1 MKKLLI
7 ITLILSAGF
16 ILPARAEIP
25 QTLNYQGVLTDAG
38 GSAVPDGY
46 YSITFRLYDVPS
58 GGTAPWTETNMVQVS
73 KGIFSVVLGTLEQLN
88 LPFDTDYYLGM
99 SVEGEAELS
108 PRVVLTSSAYA
119 LNSRG
124 VTGIDNVF
132 PPTGK
137 VGVGTALPTNA
148 FHVRADAS
156 SEIAMKVEGNHPTH
170 TAIYVNAMDPSST
183 SGIGFCRGALKVKL
197 FADVNDH
204 LRFRIGSA
212 EHVIFRSDGRVGIGT
227 LMPVETLDINGGIR
241 IGDALA
247 SNAGTIRWSGADF
260 EGYDGSSWKSFT
272 DTGSGTVPSG
282 SSGQTLRNNGSSW
295 VTASNLYNDGTN
307 VGIGTTSP
315 NYKLHVSSSSIY
327 SMRVEGTAIG
337 SWAGIQINA
346 AGLGSNPSIFYYRQG
361 LQKVTSYVDGGGKWN
376 ILIDGDDRLTVEP
389 NGDVGIGTDSP
400 EEKLH
405 VAGDSQ
411 EMIKVETS
419 ASTGRSGLE
428 LKTTGGIYDNLSII
442 KHSPSASGT
451 TAGSIPLANLARVA
465 AGTQGGPLML
475 QVTNLN
481 PMYFVTDNEVRM
493 LIDSDGETGIGT
505 TTPDAKL
512 DVTCAEA
519 TKVLDVVSSYSGSLG
534 NVVNIQRTVIVP
546 SNNDMLQIMVA
557 DGSADDFQFI
567 ECQRS
572 ADVKFKVEGNGNVFA
587 DGSYTSPAADFAEMI
602 AVSSGASRVE
612 PGDVLVIDS
621 SNPRSTVKSV
631 QPRSTLV
638 AGIYSTKPGF
648 IGSERDWD
656 KPIAGGDGE
665 NIGTYTLGDMA
676 AEFNEIPLAVVGIVP
691 CKVSAE
697 NGAIRPG
704 DLLVTS
710 DTPGHAMRDDDPKV
724 GTVLGKALGS
734 LTSGTGVIKVLVTL
748 N

>member
-1 MKKLLI
+1 MKKFFI
-7 ITLILSAGF
+7 ITLILLAGF
-16 ILPARAEIP
+16 VLPARAEIP

-38 GSAVPDGY
+38 GTAVPDGS
-46 YSITFRLYDVPS
+46 YSITFRIYDVSS
-58 GGTAPWTETNMVQVS
+58 GGTALWTETNTVQVS
-73 KGIFSVVLGTLEQLN
+73 KGIFSVVLGTLVQPN

-132 PPTGK
+132 PPTGR
-137 VGVGTALPTNA
+137 VGIGTALPTQA

-156 SEIAMKVEGNHPTH
+156 SQIAMLVEGANATH
-170 TAIYVNAMDPSST
+170 TAIYVNALDAAST
-183 SGIGFCRGALKVKL
+183 SGIGFCRGALKAKCY
-197 FADVNDH
+197 ADVNDH

-212 EHVIFRSDGRVGIGT
+212 DHVIFRSDGKVGIGT
-227 LMPVETLDINGGIR
+227 LNPMETLDINGGIR
-241 IGDALA
+241 IGDASA
-247 SNAGTIRWSGADF
+247 ANSGTIRWSGTDF
-260 EGYDGSSWKSFT
+260 EGYDGVSWKSFT

-315 NYKLHVSSSSIY
+315 DNMLHVSSSSIY
-327 SMRVEGTAIG
+327 PMKVEGTAIG

-346 AGLGSNPSIFYYRQG
+346 AGLGSNPSISFYREGVY
-361 LQKVTSYVDGGGKWN
+361 KVTNYVAGGDKWKIQIGGG
-376 ILIDGDDRLTVEP
+376 DRLTVEP
-389 NGDVGIGTDSP
+389 DGDVGIGTDSP

-405 VAGDSQ
+405 IAGDAQ
-411 EMIKVETS
+411 ELIKVETT
-419 ASTGRSGLE
+419 APTGRTALE

-519 TKVLDVVSSYSGSLG
+519 TMVLDVVSSYSGSLG
-534 NVVNIQRTVIVP
+534 NVVNIQRTVTVP
-546 SNNDMLQIMVA
+546 SNNDMLQIMA
-557 DGSADDFQFI
+557 EDGSADDFQFI

-572 ADVKFKVEGNGNVFA
+572 SDVEFKVEGNGNVFA
-587 DGSYTSPAADFAEMI
+587 DGTYTSPAADFAEMI
-602 AVSSGASRVE
+602 AVSSGASKVE
-612 PGDVLVIDS
+612 PGDVLVIDP
-621 SNPRSTVKSV
+621 SNPRSTVKSAES
-631 QPRSTLV
+631 RSTLV

-656 KPIAGGDGE
+656 KPIHGRDGE

-710 DTPGHAMRDDDPKV
+710 GTPGHAMRDDDPKV

-734 LTSGTGVIKVLVTL
+734 LTSGTGMIKVLVTL
-748 N
+748 H